1 MFVQFHNEVGPFTI
15 NKDEIVMAAPN
26 LNLNE
31 NFSKTTFN
39 SSFDYSE
46 LKTYLTLKNGMV
58 IMIKEEYSYVDS
70 LLRPEVKNEG

>member
-1 MFVQFHNEVGPFTI
+1 
-15 NKDEIVMAAPN
+15 MAAPN

-31 NFSKTTFN
+31 NFSKTVFN